1 VNNSPA
7 VATDGVL
14 HACIAVADL
23 DAGIDWYGRILGFQ
37 SYQRHDYPE
46 YGVRV
51 VYLRL
56 RDIELELVETAN
68 PKPCRRDDPPAG
80 HVALRGISQLSFR
93 VTNMESTVKRLQS
106 LDVAID
112 FGPLHAPE
120 FNLKACFIR
129 DHEENLIEF
138 IERL

>member
-1 VNNSPA
+1 MSDNPA
-7 VATDGVL
+7 VVTDGVL
-14 HACIAVADL
+14 HACIAVSDL
-23 DAGIDWYGRILGFQ
+23 DAGIDWYRRVLGFQ
-37 SYQRHDYPE
+37 SYQRHNYPE

-56 RDIELELVETAN
+56 RDIELELVETAD
-68 PKPCRRDDPPAG
+68 PKPCQRGDPPAG

-93 VTNMESTVKRLQS
+93 VADMESTVKQLRS

-112 FGPLHAPE
+112 FGPVNAPE

-129 DHEENLIEF
+129 DYDENLIEF